1 MVHGRKATRGYGPAV
16 SPRPRAPLS
25 LLLGLLFLM
34 SAACG
39 AGAPAAP
46 VVAEP
51 PALHPSVDGYPAA
64 VLEVTG
70 TDGASATVAVRVA
83 DTVER
88 RSHGLMEVPE
98 LPDGAGMWFVYET
111 DHESAFWMRNTL
123 VPLDIAFV
131 TADGRI
137 AQILTMEPCEADP
150 CRHYPPGVTYRNAL
164 EVPAGWFDRV
174 GLGVGASVREQ

>member
-1 MVHGRKATRGYGPAV
+1 MST
-16 SPRPRAPLS
+16 RPRAPLA
-25 LLLGLLFLM
+25 LLLALLFLV
-34 SAACG
+34 AACG
-39 AGAPAAP
+39 GGGDSPGAP
-46 VVAEP
+46 VVTEP

-98 LPDGAGMWFVYET
+98 LPDGAGMWFVYEA
-111 DHESAFWMRNTL
+111 DHQSAFWMRNTL

-131 TADGRI
+131 TADGKI
-137 AQILTMEPCEADP
+137 AQILSMEPCEADP
-150 CRHYPPGVTYRNAL
+150 CRHYLPDVTYRNAL

-174 GLGVGASVREQ
+174 DIGVDASVREH